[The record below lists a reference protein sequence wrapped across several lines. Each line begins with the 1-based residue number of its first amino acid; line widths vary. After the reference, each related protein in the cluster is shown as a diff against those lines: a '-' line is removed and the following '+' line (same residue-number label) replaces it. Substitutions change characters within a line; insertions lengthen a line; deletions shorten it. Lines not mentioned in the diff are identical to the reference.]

1 MPSYRPPV
9 VPSISEGGLAG
20 NVPDART
27 VWAFREAFREHALT
41 EALFDSLN
49 QALAELCI
57 ELKSGQFIDA
67 TIVPLPIQ
75 RNGRESNA
83 LIKAGAVPIE
93 WGQDADQPKTRP
105 HAGQRRAG
113 KTTAAMRPHQHRQR
127 HQSLCDAMRCRA
139 CTHARMHGCK
149 RASQP
154 SARLGAAR

>member
-67 TIVPLPIQ
+67 TFVPVPIQ

-113 KTTAAMRPHQHRQR
+113 KTTAANKTTSISTKTPNSLRMR
-127 HQSLCDAMRCRA
+127 CDAMRC
-139 CTHARMHGCK
+139 MHGRK

-154 SARLGAAR
+154 RARVGAAR